1 MFSLDAKS
9 VQSLVERA
17 DREIQRST
25 QNFPFTRQ
33 ICRHASADMRVQI
46 IEMLWTVAYADGA
59 LDPDEDALIRQVAGL
74 IQVSDWERGAAR
86 KRALAKLARSEPV
99 AD

>member
-1 MFSLDAKS
+1 M
-9 VQSLVERA
+9 
-17 DREIQRST
+17 
-25 QNFPFTRQ
+25 P
-33 ICRHASADMRVQI
+33 SADMRVQI

-86 KRALAKLARSEPV
+86 RRALEKLASSEPATEPIRESPWGV
-99 AD
+99 AGNQA